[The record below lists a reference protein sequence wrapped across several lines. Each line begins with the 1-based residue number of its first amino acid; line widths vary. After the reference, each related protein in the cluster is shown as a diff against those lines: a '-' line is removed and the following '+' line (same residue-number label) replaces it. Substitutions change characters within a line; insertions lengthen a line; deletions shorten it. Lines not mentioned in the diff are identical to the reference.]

1 MPMMR
6 PALTRR
12 IRKEKEQRTMRGGE
26 QALALHPQQHD
37 TVILILDIP
46 CRAIYCN
53 SGSFAGHFDGLLGVS

>member
-1 MPMMR
+1 
-6 PALTRR
+6 
-12 IRKEKEQRTMRGGE
+12 MRGGE